1 MSRTAIVG
9 GGIAGASAAL
19 RLAEAG
25 VDVVV
30 FESGDRLGGLVVS
43 FEVAGTPLEC
53 FYHHV
58 FPHEAHIRALIDEL
72 GLSSRLAWLPS
83 TMGVLTDGKIW
94 PFTTPL
100 DILRFGPLRLDQR
113 IRMGLGGLRLSQ
125 VKEWEDLDVVPAMD
139 WLAQACGRPAV
150 DALWEPL
157 LRAKFG
163 AAAPTVPAAWMWGRF
178 AQRRGARTGKGEKLG
193 YLRGGFRQLF
203 DALTARL
210 ETLGVRIHTNSRVEA
225 VRHDRGRVT
234 GVVTTVGEVEVDS
247 VLYTGALPGLSRLV
261 PEGFADE
268 RWRSAQGLGV
278 ICSVIETD
286 RPVTDVYWTNV
297 CDRRL
302 GFGAIIEHTN
312 LLPTSDYGGR
322 HVTYLGRYFTAEE
335 ELASADP
342 AAVTEQWLD
351 QLGEV
356 YRGFH
361 RSSVTAVHPFRAP
374 YAAPL
379 VSLGYRSRIPDL
391 RAPLA
396 GLYVAT
402 TAQIY
407 PQDRG
412 MSEGVRLGREAAA
425 AIIADR
431 ETVAQRG

>member
-1 MSRTAIVG
+1 
-9 GGIAGASAAL
+9 
-19 RLAEAG
+19 
-25 VDVVV
+25 
-30 FESGDRLGGLVVS
+30 
-43 FEVAGTPLEC
+43 
-53 FYHHV
+53 
-58 FPHEAHIRALIDEL
+58 
-72 GLSSRLAWLPS
+72 
-83 TMGVLTDGKIW
+83 
-94 PFTTPL
+94 
-100 DILRFGPLRLDQR
+100 
-113 IRMGLGGLRLSQ
+113 
-125 VKEWEDLDVVPAMD
+125 
-139 WLAQACGRPAV
+139 
-150 DALWEPL
+150 
-157 LRAKFG
+157 
-163 AAAPTVPAAWMWGRF
+163 
-178 AQRRGARTGKGEKLG
+178 
-193 YLRGGFRQLF
+193 
-203 DALTARL
+203 
-210 ETLGVRIHTNSRVEA
+210 
-225 VRHDRGRVT
+225 
-234 GVVTTVGEVEVDS
+234 
-247 VLYTGALPGLSRLV
+247 
-261 PEGFADE
+261 
-268 RWRSAQGLGV
+268 V

-412 MSEGVRLGREAAA
+412 MSEGVRLGGEAAA